1 MALLAGATK
10 VLTPAS
16 AQEAAVMLAEAAAA
30 GGRVRFRGGGTKLG
44 WGVAVDGDW
53 VELDV
58 GRLNRTLEHNV
69 GDLTAIFEAGVPLAR
84 AQAQLAAA
92 GQRLALDP
100 PDGGA
105 TIGGV
110 FATGDA
116 GPLRHRYGAP
126 RDLILGITVALSDG
140 TIARAGGKVIKNVA
154 GYDLA
159 KLFTGAFGTLGL
171 ILSVS
176 VRLHP
181 LPEAQ
186 VSARGVT
193 ADPGRLVEVV
203 LALSAAP
210 LELEALDVAWSGG
223 RGAVLAQV
231 AGAKA
236 RRRADRVAALMRER
250 GLQEVEAITED
261 EPLWAAQR
269 AGQRTHAGA
278 LVRVGARASELPAI
292 IAAADAARGTL
303 VGRGG
308 VGAFYLDCAPAALPE
323 LLRSLPARAHPVLLD
338 APPEL
343 RVSPEQVWGAPE
355 PRALELM
362 RQIKRRFDP
371 AGACNPG
378 VFVGGI

>member
-159 KLFTGAFGTLGL
+159 KLFTGSFGTLGL
-171 ILSVS
+171 ILSVA

-181 LPEAQ
+181 LP
-186 VSARGVT
+186 VSHATVLG
-193 ADPGRLVEVV
+193 ACDDPGRLTAAALD
-203 LALSAAP
+203 LAAAP
-210 LELEALDVAWSGG
+210 LELEAFDVAWRGG
-223 RGAVLAQV
+223 RGGLLAQL
-231 AGAKA
+231 GGGEA
-236 RRRADRVAALMRER
+236 RRRAGRVAALMRR
-250 GLQEVEAITED
+250 LGLTGVDVTE
-261 EPLWAAQR
+261 
-269 AGQRTHAGA
+269 
-278 LVRVGARASELPAI
+278 
-292 IAAADAARGTL
+292 
-303 VGRGG
+303 
-308 VGAFYLDCAPAALPE
+308 
-323 LLRSLPARAHPVLLD
+323 
-338 APPEL
+338 
-343 RVSPEQVWGAPE
+343 
-355 PRALELM
+355 
-362 RQIKRRFDP
+362 
-371 AGACNPG
+371 
-378 VFVGGI
+378 